1 MEELR
6 VITESEWKILQQL
19 WNNEPMTITQ
29 LTRAFEQ
36 ETAWSKHTIISFLNR
51 MEEKDLVFYQE
62 DGRARQYY
70 TLIDRDMALRQEAG
84 QFLQKTA
91 SVNRLTSV
99 QAVIQR
105 AQLSQDELRI
115 LMEWI
120 LQQK

>member
-70 TLIDRDMALRQEAG
+70 TLIDRDMALQQEAG